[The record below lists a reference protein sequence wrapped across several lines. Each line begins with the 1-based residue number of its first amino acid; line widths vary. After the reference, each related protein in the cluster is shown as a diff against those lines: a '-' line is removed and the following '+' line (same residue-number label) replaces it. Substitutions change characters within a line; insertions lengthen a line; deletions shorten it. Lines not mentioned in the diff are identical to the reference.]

1 MPGLFFDIGGT
12 NIRAAFCQDGKSLGE
27 PKILE
32 TPKDFDEGILL
43 LKKTAEELSGG
54 KKIQS
59 IVVGIAGV
67 FDQEKTQLVSSPNL
81 LGWVGKPLKV
91 RLYQE
96 FGSLVFVE
104 NDAALAGLGEAVYG
118 AGKGKEIVVYMTIST
133 GVGGARII
141 KGKID
146 VSAKGFEPGHQV
158 IDAGAVWQGEY
169 DVLTLEN
176 AISGTAFEKRFS
188 KKPYEITDEKIWDEA
203 ARILAIGLNNSVVHW
218 SPDIVVLGGSM
229 MKEVGIPIERI
240 RFHLKNIL
248 KIFREPPP
256 IEKAALG
263 DAAGLYGGL
272 AFLKPSG

>member
-1 MPGLFFDIGGT
+1 MAGLFFDIGGT
-12 NIRAAFCQDGKSLGE
+12 SIRAAFCQDGKSLGE

-32 TPKDFDEGILL
+32 TPKDFNEGILL

-59 IVVGIAGV
+59 IVVGIAGA
-67 FDQEKTQLVSSPNL
+67 FDREKTQLLASPNL
-81 LGWVGKPLKV
+81 PGWVGKPLKV

-96 FGSLVFVE
+96 FGSLVFIE

-118 AGKGKEIVVYMTIST
+118 AGKGKEIVAYMTIST

-146 VSAKGFEPGHQV
+146 VSAKGFEPGHQI

-176 AISGTAFEKRFS
+176 AISGTAFEKRFG

-203 ARILAIGLNNSVVHW
+203 ARILAIGLNNSMVYW

-248 KIFREPPP
+248 KIFREPSP

-272 AFLKPSG
+272 AFLNPSG